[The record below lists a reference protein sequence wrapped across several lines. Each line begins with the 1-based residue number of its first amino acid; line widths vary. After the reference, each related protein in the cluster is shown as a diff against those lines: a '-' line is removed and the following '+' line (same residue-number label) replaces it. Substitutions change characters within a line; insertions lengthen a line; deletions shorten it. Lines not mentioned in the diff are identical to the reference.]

1 ERRRY
6 GPGSPHQPPDRRA
19 ARWPPHRGVSG
30 AGGCQAGGGAEG
42 GGGPMSRRVLVVDDD
57 ESIRQFS
64 EMALRDDG
72 FEVAVAPEGATA
84 LLEAAAF
91 KPDVILLDM
100 RMPGVDGWTFAETYR
115 AGPGPHAPILVL
127 TA

>member
-1 ERRRY
+1 
-6 GPGSPHQPPDRRA
+6 
-19 ARWPPHRGVSG
+19 
-30 AGGCQAGGGAEG
+30 
-42 GGGPMSRRVLVVDDD
+42 MSRRVLVVDDD
-57 ESIRQFS
+57 ESIRQFI

-84 LLEAAAF
+84 LLEAAVF

-100 RMPGVDGWTFAETYR
+100 RMPGVDGWTFAEAYR

-127 TA
+127 TAARDAEEYAVAIRADAVLAKPFDLAELIRTLNALADREPDARGT

>member
-1 ERRRY
+1 
-6 GPGSPHQPPDRRA
+6 
-19 ARWPPHRGVSG
+19 
-30 AGGCQAGGGAEG
+30 
-42 GGGPMSRRVLVVDDD
+42 MSRRVLVVDDD
-57 ESIRQFS
+57 ESIRQFI

-84 LLEAAAF
+84 LQEAAAF

-127 TA
+127 TAARDAEEYAEAIRADAVLAKPFDLAELIRTLNALADREPLGS